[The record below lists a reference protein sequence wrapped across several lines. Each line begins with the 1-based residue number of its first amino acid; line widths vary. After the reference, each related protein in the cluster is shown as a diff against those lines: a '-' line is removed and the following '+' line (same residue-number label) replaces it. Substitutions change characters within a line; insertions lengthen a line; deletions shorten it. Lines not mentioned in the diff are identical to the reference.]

1 LSVSCSLDKP
11 AKALRIDGQWPVE
24 RSVILLIKL
33 ALVVGWLAQ
42 LAVERSLIVKSRLS
56 RPDDQAKKLALAASQ
71 A

>member
-1 LSVSCSLDKP
+1 
-11 AKALRIDGQWPVE
+11 
-24 RSVILLIKL
+24 LLIKL